1 MNTMNN
7 TTEDLERS
15 IQMFK
20 QENAQ
25 RRSFLRLSGKSTPSK
40 RLSLQNTNYLRK
52 DFDDSHQFNDV
63 NSPRM
68 LGKSY
73 PHSRL
78 IKGHDLLDIDTSL
91 TLTLHEVR
99 DIMAA
104 SEKSEFTLREMME
117 DSTATG
123 MILKAKEPWKNMS
136 KLFYDFLHTMQVN
149 YSEAQVFDTIADFIQ
164 NCTDTLDIMRGMQS
178 KVETT
183 EISEEEISLENE
195 RNTWRLVYCLYQNRI
210 NSLNFPT
217 PMEDDVENSRDDAQE
232 RNIYISEKV
241 VVDNMFKTESYIRE
255 YQLIIDWMEKNA
267 LDQADRYPTT
277 EHFTDKTLAWENTV
291 RQLLTYKDKEQI
303 PFHSSRPLVS
313 SLDPDAPIREGKP
326 LHDLDREDDA
336 RLEKRMFI
344 EVRCGR
350 LQKAQALAEHC
361 GQPWRAACLLG
372 WIPHHD
378 PNYCDTDYL
387 NDPDYKRSSDSKL
400 PIEGNPNRS
409 LWKLCAWELSQDKR
423 VGQFYRTIY
432 ASLCGNLQQMLQVA
446 SSWQDALWAYMKTLL
461 DIKVEREMRNL
472 VVKSFTDMPDDY
484 WKNEISLKDVFKELH
499 ASKNPDIRAQSNK
512 PDHLIQKYLILDQI
526 PKLMEEIEDMISM
539 KSCDPHFLRF
549 LTHLIC
555 FFRQIGKNSKD
566 RIGDK
571 VILAYVQVLIEMDD
585 PILIAF
591 YTAMLPQE
599 LQVTNYASYL
609 ETIKNYEQRKKCL
622 AAAEE
627 ANLNVEAITKLVV
640 ESIRSKN
647 IDVDPTDLKGNLTDA
662 DMDKINALDWLIF
675 YQSQREEALWQTNA
689 LIRYFLTNEKI
700 DAARK
705 AFNKIPMD
713 SIEAIMTEY
722 PTIEGTL
729 TNLTM
734 TNSLSKKAASTIRE
748 YLCYKTY
755 LDAQEGFSEWFSHYH
770 HGKPT
775 PLEELPM
782 YATFTEKVAYE
793 HKKSQYNVEMERW
806 KSTMQ
811 HHTKA
816 VKQLLFNVLLF
827 PDGGW
832 LVDSNNN
839 NDEPSTPEEMS
850 REHQMEKLR
859 ELCIPKITLLLHSV
873 MSEMNEHAECI
884 QLADILASEQYQLYK
899 VFQKGRLR
907 DVFKKICESSL
918 ILMDQ
923 KKDPWGYPK

>member
-1 MNTMNN
+1 MDTLND
-7 TTEDLERS
+7 TTENMEQS
-15 IQMFK
+15 IQMFN

-25 RRSFLRLSGKSTPSK
+25 RKSFLRLSTKSTTPK
-40 RLSLQNTNYLRK
+40 RISLQNSNYVRK
-52 DFDDSHQFNDV
+52 DLDDTQLNDTY
-63 NSPRM
+63 SPRM
-68 LGKSY
+68 LNKSSIN
-73 PHSRL
+73 SRL
-78 IKGHDLLDIDTSL
+78 MMKGHDFFDVDNSL
-91 TLTLHEVR
+91 TLATEEIR
-99 DIMAA
+99 DIMAT
-104 SEKSEFTLREMME
+104 SEKNDLTLREMME
-117 DSTATG
+117 DSAATG
-123 MILKAKEPWKNMS
+123 MILKANEPWREIMS
-136 KLFYDFLHTMQVN
+136 KLYYDFLHSIQIN
-149 YSEAQVFDTIADFIQ
+149 FSEAQVFDTVADFIQ
-164 NCTDTLDIMRGMQS
+164 NCSDTLDIMRGMQS
-178 KVETT
+178 KVEIK
-183 EISEEEISLENE
+183 EISEEEVSLENE
-195 RNTWRLVYCLYQNRI
+195 RNTWRLIYCLYQNRI

-217 PMEDDVENSRDDAQE
+217 PMEDDSEESTT
-232 RNIYISEKV
+232 YISEKAV
-241 VVDNMFKTESYIRE
+241 IDNLFKTESYIRE
-255 YQLIIDWMEKNA
+255 YQLIIDWLEKNA
-267 LDQADRYPTT
+267 LDQADKYPTA

-291 RQLLTYKDKEQI
+291 RQLLTHKDKEQI

-313 SLDPDAPIREGKP
+313 SLDPDAPIRENKP

-361 GQPWRAACLLG
+361 GQPWRAASLLG

-378 PNYCDTDYL
+378 PNYNNPLADT
-387 NDPDYKRSSDSKL
+387 KL
-400 PIEGNPNRS
+400 PIQGNPNRS

-423 VGQFYRTIY
+423 VGLFYRAIY
-432 ASLCGNLQQMLQVA
+432 ASLCGNVQQMLQVA
-446 SSWQDALWAYMKTLL
+446 TSWQDGLWAYIKTLL
-461 DIKVEREMRNL
+461 DIKVEREVRDL
-472 VVKSFTDMPDDY
+472 VIKSFTNMPDDY

-499 ASKNPDIRAQSNK
+499 ASKNPIIRAQASE
-512 PDHLIQKYLILDQI
+512 PDHLIQKYIILDQI
-526 PKLMEEIEDMISM
+526 PKLMEEVENMIDTNT
-539 KSCDPHFLRF
+539 CDPHFLRF
-549 LTHLIC
+549 LAHLIF
-555 FFRQIGKNSKD
+555 FFRQIGKNAKD
-566 RIGDK
+566 KIGDK
-571 VILAYVQVLIEMDD
+571 VLLAYVHVLIEMDD
-585 PILIAF
+585 PVLIAF

-609 ETIKNYEQRKKCL
+609 ERIKDLEQRKKCL
-622 AAAEE
+622 AAAED

-647 IDVDPTDLKGNLTDA
+647 VDIDTTDLKGTVSEA
-662 DMDKINALDWLIF
+662 DMEKVNALDWLIF

-689 LIRYFLTNEKI
+689 LIRFFLTNDKI

-705 AFNKIPMD
+705 AFNKIPSD
-713 SIEAIMTEY
+713 TIESVMAEY
-722 PTIEGTL
+722 PTMEGTL
-729 TNLTM
+729 TNLTI
-734 TNSLSKKAASTIRE
+734 TNNLSKKASSAIRE

-755 LDAQEGFSEWFSHYH
+755 LDAQEGFTEWFSHYH

-775 PLEELPM
+775 PLEELPP
-782 YATFTEKVAYE
+782 YATFTDKVAYD
-793 HKKSQYNVEMERW
+793 HKKAQYNVEMERW
-806 KSTMQ
+806 KATMQ

-832 LVDSNNN
+832 LVDSNNYS
-839 NDEPSTPEEMS
+839 DEPSTPEEES

-859 ELCIPKITLLLHSV
+859 QLCIPKITLLLHSV

-907 DVFKKICESSL
+907 EVFKKICESSI

>member
-1 MNTMNN
+1 MDTLND
-7 TTEDLERS
+7 TTESMDRS
-15 IQMFK
+15 IQMFN

-25 RRSFLRLSGKSTPSK
+25 RKSFLRLSTKSTTPK
-40 RLSLQNTNYLRK
+40 RVSLQNSNHLRK
-52 DFDDSHQFNDV
+52 DLDDTQFNDTH
-63 NSPRM
+63 SPRM
-68 LGKSY
+68 LNKSNIN
-73 PHSRL
+73 PRL
-78 IKGHDLLDIDTSL
+78 IKGHDLLDIDNSL
-91 TLTLHEVR
+91 TFNSYEIR
-99 DIMAA
+99 DIMAS
-104 SEKSEFTLREMME
+104 SEKSELTLREIMD
-117 DSTATG
+117 DSSATG
-123 MILKAKEPWKNMS
+123 MILKAKEPWREIML
-136 KLFYDFLHTMQVN
+136 KLYYDFLHSIQIN
-149 YSEAQVFDTIADFIQ
+149 FSETQVFDTIADFIQ

-178 KVETT
+178 KVETN

-195 RNTWRLVYCLYQNRI
+195 RNTWRLIYCLYQNRI

-217 PMEDDVENSRDDAQE
+217 PMEDDSEESNT
-232 RNIYISEKV
+232 YISEKV
-241 VVDNMFKTESYIRE
+241 VIDNLFKTESYIRE
-255 YQLIIDWMEKNA
+255 YQLMIDWLEKNA
-267 LDQADRYPTT
+267 LDQADKYPTT

-291 RQLLTYKDKEQI
+291 RQILTHKDKEQI
-303 PFHSSRPLVS
+303 PFRSSRPLVS
-313 SLDPDAPIREGKP
+313 SLDPDAPIRENKP

-378 PNYCDTDYL
+378 PNYRNPLSDT
-387 NDPDYKRSSDSKL
+387 KL
-400 PIEGNPNRS
+400 PIQGNPNRS

-423 VGQFYRTIY
+423 VGQFYRAIY
-432 ASLCGNLQQMLQVA
+432 ASLCGNVQQMLQVA
-446 SSWQDALWAYMKTLL
+446 SSWQDGLWAYMKALL
-461 DIKVEREMRNL
+461 DIKVEREVRDL
-472 VVKSFTDMPDDY
+472 VIKSFTNMPEDY

-499 ASKNPDIRAQSNK
+499 ASKNPIIRAQANA

-526 PKLMEEIEDMISM
+526 PKLMEEIENMIDT
-539 KSCDPHFLRF
+539 KTCDSHFLRF
-549 LTHLIC
+549 LAHLIF
-555 FFRQIGKNSKD
+555 FFRQIGKNAKD

-571 VILAYVQVLIEMDD
+571 VLLAYVRVLIEMDD
-585 PILIAF
+585 PVLIAF

-609 ETIKNYEQRKKCL
+609 EAITDSEQRKKCL
-622 AAAEE
+622 AAAED

-647 IDVDPTDLKGNLTDA
+647 VDIDSEDLKGAITDA
-662 DMDKINALDWLIF
+662 DMEKINALDWLIF

-689 LIRYFLTNEKI
+689 LIRYFLSNDRI

-705 AFNKIPMD
+705 AFNKIPSD
-713 SIEAIMTEY
+713 SIESVMAEY
-722 PTIEGTL
+722 PTMEGTL
-729 TNLTM
+729 TNLTI
-734 TNSLSKKAASTIRE
+734 TNNLSKRASSAIRE

-755 LDAQEGFSEWFSHYH
+755 LDAQEGFAEWFSHYH

-775 PLEELPM
+775 PLEELPA

-793 HKKSQYNVEMERW
+793 HKKAQYNVEMERW

-839 NDEPSTPEEMS
+839 NDESCTPEEES

-859 ELCIPKITLLLHSV
+859 QLCIPKITLLLHSV
-873 MSEMNEHAECI
+873 MSEMNEHAGCI
-884 QLADILASEQYQLYK
+884 QLADTLASEQYQLYK
-899 VFQKGRLR
+899 VFQKGKLR
-907 DVFKKICESSL
+907 EVFKKICESSL
-918 ILMDQ
+918 VLMDQ

>member
-1 MNTMNN
+1 MNSIND
-7 TTEDLERS
+7 TTENLERS
-15 IQMFK
+15 IQMFN

-25 RRSFLRLSGKSTPSK
+25 RKSFLRLSGKSITPK
-40 RLSLQNTNYLRK
+40 RLSLQSTNHLRK
-52 DFDDSHQFNDV
+52 DQDDSYQFNDI
-63 NSPRM
+63 NSPKM
-68 LGKSY
+68 LGKFY

-78 IKGHDLLDIDTSL
+78 IKGHDLLDIDNSL
-91 TLTLHEVR
+91 TLTPHEVR

-104 SEKSEFTLREMME
+104 SEKGELTLREMME
-117 DSTATG
+117 DSSATG
-123 MILKAKEPWKNMS
+123 IILKSKKPLRDVMS
-136 KLFYDFLHTMQVN
+136 KLYYDFLHSVQIN
-149 YSEAQVFDTIADFIQ
+149 FSETQVFDTIADFIQ

-178 KVETT
+178 KIETNV
-183 EISEEEISLENE
+183 SDEEISLENE
-195 RNTWRLVYCLYQNRI
+195 RNTWRLIYCLYQNRI

-217 PMEDDVENSRDDAQE
+217 PMEDDLEESNT
-232 RNIYISEKV
+232 YISEKV
-241 VVDNMFKTESYIRE
+241 VIDNLFKTESYIRE
-255 YQLIIDWMEKNA
+255 YQLIIDWLEKNA
-267 LDQADRYPTT
+267 LDQAEKHPIT
-277 EHFTDKTLAWENTV
+277 EHFTDKTLPWENTV
-291 RQLLTYKDKEQI
+291 RQLLTYESKDQI
-303 PFHSSRPLVS
+303 PFRSTRPLLS
-313 SLDPDAPIREGKP
+313 SLDPDAPIRESGEGKS
-326 LHDLDREDDA
+326 LHDLDKEDDK

-350 LQKAQALAEHC
+350 LQKAQTLAEHC
-361 GQPWRAACLLG
+361 GQPWKAACLLG

-378 PNYCDTDYL
+378 PNYQNPLIDT
-387 NDPDYKRSSDSKL
+387 KL

-423 VGQFYRTIY
+423 VGEYYRTIY
-432 ASLCGNLQQMLQVA
+432 ASLCGNLQQMLQIA
-446 SSWQDALWAYMKTLL
+446 TSWQDALWAYMKTLL
-461 DIKVEREMRNL
+461 DIKVEREVRDL
-472 VVKSFTDMPDDY
+472 VIKSFTNMPDDY

-499 ASKNPDIRAQSNK
+499 ASKDPKIRMESNK

-526 PKLMEEIEDMISM
+526 PKLMEEIDNMINTGT
-539 KSCDPHFLRF
+539 CDPHFLRF
-549 LTHLIC
+549 LAHLIC
-555 FFRQIGKNSKD
+555 FFRQIGKNAKD
-566 RIGDK
+566 KIGDK
-571 VILAYVQVLIEMDD
+571 VLLAYVHILIEMDD

-591 YTAMLPQE
+591 YTAMLPRE

-609 ETIKNYEQRKKCL
+609 ENIKDHEQRRKCL
-622 AAAEE
+622 TAAED

-647 IDVDPTDLKGNLTDA
+647 IDIDPIDLKGTLTDT
-662 DMDKINALDWLIF
+662 DIDKINALDWLIF
-675 YQSQREEALWQTNA
+675 YPNQREEALWQTNA
-689 LIRYFLTNEKI
+689 LIRYFLANEKI

-705 AFNKIPMD
+705 AFNKIPVD
-713 SIEAIMTEY
+713 SIEAIMAEY
-722 PTIEGTL
+722 PTMEGTL

-734 TNSLSKKAASTIRE
+734 TSNLSKKASSTIRE
-748 YLCYKTY
+748 YVCYKTY
-755 LDAQEGFSEWFSHYH
+755 LDAQEGFAEWFSHYH
-770 HGKPT
+770 HGKPA
-775 PLEELPM
+775 PLEELPP

-793 HKKSQYNVEMERW
+793 HKKAQYNVEMERW
-806 KSTMQ
+806 TSTMQ

-839 NDEPSTPEEMS
+839 NNDEPCTPEEIS
-850 REHQMEKLR
+850 RDHQMEKLR

-907 DVFKKICESSL
+907 EVFKKICESSL
-918 ILMDQ
+918 VLMDQ

>member
-1 MNTMNN
+1 MDTINN
-7 TTEDLERS
+7 STDSLERS
-15 IQMFK
+15 IQMFN

-25 RRSFLRLSGKSTPSK
+25 RKSFLRLSGKSTTP
-40 RLSLQNTNYLRK
+40 RRISLQNANNLRK
-52 DFDDSHQFNDV
+52 DLDDSYQMNGS
-63 NSPRM
+63 NSSRM
-68 LGKSY
+68 LAKNF
-73 PHSRL
+73 PNSRL
-78 IKGHDLLDIDTSL
+78 MKGYSLLDVDNSL
-91 TLTLHEVR
+91 TLAPHEVR

-104 SEKSEFTLREMME
+104 SEKGELTLKEMMD
-117 DSTATG
+117 DSSATG
-123 MILKAKEPWKNMS
+123 IILKSKDPWRDVMS
-136 KLFYDFLHTMQVN
+136 KLYYDFLHTMQIN
-149 YSEAQVFDTIADFIQ
+149 FSEAQVFDTIADFIQ

-183 EISEEEISLENE
+183 EVSEEEISLENE
-195 RNTWRLVYCLYQNRI
+195 RNTWRLIYCLYQNRI
-210 NSLNFPT
+210 NSLNFST
-217 PMEDDVENSRDDAQE
+217 QLMEKDNSEDS
-232 RNIYISEKV
+232 ITYVSEKV
-241 VVDNMFKTESYIRE
+241 VMENLFNTESYIRE
-255 YQLIIDWMEKNA
+255 YQLIIDWLEKNA
-267 LDQADRYPTT
+267 LDQADKYPTT

-291 RQLLTYKDKEQI
+291 RQLLTCKDKEQI

-326 LHDLDREDDA
+326 LHDLDREDDT

-372 WIPHHD
+372 WILHHD
-378 PNYCDTDYL
+378 PNYE
-387 NDPDYKRSSDSKL
+387 NSRSNMKL
-400 PIEGNPNRS
+400 PIEGNPSRS

-423 VGQFYRTIY
+423 VGQFYRAIY
-432 ASLCGNLQQMLQVA
+432 ASLCGNVQQMLQVA
-446 SSWQDALWAYMKTLL
+446 SSWQDALWGYMKMLL
-461 DIKVEREMRNL
+461 DIKVEREIRDL
-472 VVKSFTDMPDDY
+472 VIKGFTNMPDEY

-499 ASKNPDIRAQSNK
+499 ASKNPIIRTQSRE

-526 PKLMEEIEDMISM
+526 PKLMEEIENMIDTN
-539 KSCDPHFLRF
+539 SCDPQFLRF
-549 LTHLIC
+549 LAHLIF
-555 FFRQIGKNSKD
+555 FFRQIGKNTKD
-566 RIGDK
+566 KVGDK
-571 VILAYVQVLIEMDD
+571 VLLAYVRVLIGMDD

-609 ETIKNYEQRKKCL
+609 ERIKDYEQRKKCL
-622 AAAEE
+622 TAAED

-640 ESIRSKN
+640 ESIRSKRM
-647 IDVDPTDLKGNLTDA
+647 DMDPTDLKGTLTDA
-662 DMDKINALDWLIF
+662 DMEKINALDWLIF

-705 AFNKIPMD
+705 AFNKIPLD
-713 SIEAIMTEY
+713 CIECVMAEY
-722 PTIEGTL
+722 PTMEGTL

-734 TNSLSKKAASTIRE
+734 MNISKRASSAIRE

-755 LDAQEGFSEWFSHYH
+755 LDAQEGFAEWFSHYH

-775 PLEELPM
+775 PLEDLPS

-793 HKKSQYNVEMERW
+793 HKMAQYNAEMERW

-839 NDEPSTPEEMS
+839 DSDEPHADDLS

-859 ELCIPKITLLLHSV
+859 EFCIPKITLLLHSV

-907 DVFKKICESSL
+907 EVFKKICESSL
-918 ILMDQ
+918 VLMDQ

>member
-1 MNTMNN
+1 MDSIND
-7 TTEDLERS
+7 TTENLERS
-15 IQMFK
+15 IQMFN

-25 RRSFLRLSGKSTPSK
+25 RKSFLRLSGKSITPK
-40 RLSLQNTNYLRK
+40 RLSLQNTNHLRK
-52 DFDDSHQFNDV
+52 DQDDSYQFNDI
-63 NSPRM
+63 NSPKM
-68 LGKSY
+68 LGKFY

-78 IKGHDLLDIDTSL
+78 IKGHDLLDIDNSL
-91 TLTLHEVR
+91 TLTPHEVR

-104 SEKSEFTLREMME
+104 SEKGELTLREMME
-117 DSTATG
+117 DSSATG
-123 MILKAKEPWKNMS
+123 IILKSKKPLRDVMS
-136 KLFYDFLHTMQVN
+136 KLYYDFLHSVQIN
-149 YSEAQVFDTIADFIQ
+149 FSETQVFDTIADFIQ

-178 KVETT
+178 KVETNV
-183 EISEEEISLENE
+183 SDEEISLENE
-195 RNTWRLVYCLYQNRI
+195 RNTWRLIYCLYQNRI

-217 PMEDDVENSRDDAQE
+217 PMEDDLEESNT
-232 RNIYISEKV
+232 YISEKV
-241 VVDNMFKTESYIRE
+241 VIDNLFKTESYIRE
-255 YQLIIDWMEKNA
+255 YQLIIDWLEKNA
-267 LDQADRYPTT
+267 LDQAEKHPIT
-277 EHFTDKTLAWENTV
+277 EHFTDKTLPWENTV
-291 RQLLTYKDKEQI
+291 RQLLTYESKDQI
-303 PFHSSRPLVS
+303 PFRSTRPLLS
-313 SLDPDAPIREGKP
+313 SLDPDAPIRESGEGKS
-326 LHDLDREDDA
+326 LHDLDKEDDK

-361 GQPWRAACLLG
+361 GQPWKAACLLG

-378 PNYCDTDYL
+378 PNYQNPLIDT
-387 NDPDYKRSSDSKL
+387 KL

-423 VGQFYRTIY
+423 VGEYYRTIY
-432 ASLCGNLQQMLQVA
+432 ASLCGNLQQMLQIA
-446 SSWQDALWAYMKTLL
+446 TSWQDALWAYMKTLL
-461 DIKVEREMRNL
+461 DIKVEREVRDL
-472 VVKSFTDMPDDY
+472 VIKSFTNMPDDY

-499 ASKNPDIRAQSNK
+499 ASKDPKIRMESNK

-526 PKLMEEIEDMISM
+526 PKLMEEIDNMINTGT
-539 KSCDPHFLRF
+539 CDPHFLRF
-549 LTHLIC
+549 LAHLIC
-555 FFRQIGKNSKD
+555 FFRQIGKNAKD
-566 RIGDK
+566 KIGDK
-571 VILAYVQVLIEMDD
+571 VLLAYVHILIEMDD

-591 YTAMLPQE
+591 YTAMLPRE

-609 ETIKNYEQRKKCL
+609 ENIKDHEQRRKCL
-622 AAAEE
+622 TAAED

-647 IDVDPTDLKGNLTDA
+647 IDIDPIDLKGTLTDT
-662 DMDKINALDWLIF
+662 DIDKINALDWLIF
-675 YQSQREEALWQTNA
+675 YPSQREEALWQTNA
-689 LIRYFLTNEKI
+689 LIRYFLANEKI

-705 AFNKIPMD
+705 AFNKIPVD
-713 SIEAIMTEY
+713 SIEAIMAEY
-722 PTIEGTL
+722 PTMEGTL

-734 TNSLSKKAASTIRE
+734 TSNLSKKASSTIRE
-748 YLCYKTY
+748 YVCYKTY
-755 LDAQEGFSEWFSHYH
+755 LDAQEGFAEWFSHYH
-770 HGKPT
+770 HGKPA
-775 PLEELPM
+775 PLEELPP

-793 HKKSQYNVEMERW
+793 HKKAQYNIEMERW
-806 KSTMQ
+806 TSTMQ

-839 NDEPSTPEEMS
+839 NNDEPCTPEEIS
-850 REHQMEKLR
+850 RDHQMEKLR

-907 DVFKKICESSL
+907 EVFKKICESSL
-918 ILMDQ
+918 VLMDQ

>member
-1 MNTMNN
+1 MDNLND
-7 TTEDLERS
+7 TTENIDHS
-15 IQMFK
+15 IQMFN

-25 RRSFLRLSGKSTPSK
+25 RKSFLRLSTKSTTPK
-40 RLSLQNTNYLRK
+40 RLSLQTNNYLRK
-52 DFDDSHQFNDV
+52 DLDDSCQINDIS
-63 NSPRM
+63 SPKL

-73 PHSRL
+73 PNSRSMR
-78 IKGHDLLDIDTSL
+78 GHDLLDIDNSL
-91 TLTLHEVR
+91 TLTPHEVR
-99 DIMAA
+99 DILAI
-104 SEKSEFTLREMME
+104 SEKTDLTLREMME
-117 DSTATG
+117 DSGATG
-123 MILKAKEPWKNMS
+123 MILKAKEPWRDIMN
-136 KLFYDFLHTMQVN
+136 KLYYDFLHSIQMNV
-149 YSEAQVFDTIADFIQ
+149 SETQVFDTIADFIQ

-183 EISEEEISLENE
+183 EISDEEISLENE
-195 RNTWRLVYCLYQNRI
+195 RNTWRLIYCLYQNRI
-210 NSLNFPT
+210 NSLNFPN
-217 PMEDDVENSRDDAQE
+217 PMEDDLEESNT
-232 RNIYISEKV
+232 YISEKV
-241 VVDNMFKTESYIRE
+241 VIDNLFKSESYIRE
-255 YQLIIDWMEKNA
+255 YQLIIDWLEKNA
-267 LDQADRYPTT
+267 LDQADKYPTT

-291 RQLLTYKDKEQI
+291 RQLLAYKDMDQI
-303 PFHSSRPLVS
+303 PFRSSRPLIS

-326 LHDLDREDDA
+326 LHDLDREDDT

-361 GQPWRAACLLG
+361 GQPWRAACLIG

-378 PNYCDTDYL
+378 PNYQNPLPDT
-387 NDPDYKRSSDSKL
+387 KL

-432 ASLCGNLQQMLQVA
+432 ASLCGNVQQMLQVA

-461 DIKVEREMRNL
+461 DIKVEREVRDL
-472 VVKSFTDMPDDY
+472 VIKSFTDMPDDY
-484 WKNEISLKDVFKELH
+484 WNNEISLKDVFKELH
-499 ASKNPDIRAQSNK
+499 ASKNPIIRTQSNE

-526 PKLMEEIEDMISM
+526 PKLMTEIENMIDSRT
-539 KSCDPHFLRF
+539 CDPHFLRF
-549 LTHLIC
+549 LAHLIC
-555 FFRQIGKNSKD
+555 FFRQIGKNTKD
-566 RIGDK
+566 KIGDK
-571 VILAYVQVLIEMDD
+571 VLLAYVRVLIEMGD

-609 ETIKNYEQRKKCL
+609 ESIKDYEQRKKCL
-622 AAAEE
+622 TAAED

-647 IDVDPTDLKGNLTDA
+647 IEIDLSDLKGTITDA
-662 DMDKINALDWLIF
+662 DIDKINALDWLIF
-675 YQSQREEALWQTNA
+675 YQGQREEALWQTNA

-705 AFNKIPMD
+705 AFNKIPAD
-713 SIEAIMTEY
+713 SIEFIMSEY
-722 PTIEGTL
+722 PTMEGTL

-734 TNSLSKKAASTIRE
+734 TNNLSKRASSVIRE

-755 LDAQEGFSEWFSHYH
+755 LDAQEGFVEWFSHYH

-775 PLEELPM
+775 PLKELPA

-793 HKKSQYNVEMERW
+793 HKNAQYNVEMERW

-839 NDEPSTPEEMS
+839 NDDPCTPEEVS

-873 MSEMNEHAECI
+873 MSEMNEHADCI
-884 QLADILASEQYQLYK
+884 QLADLLASEQYQLYK
-899 VFQKGRLR
+899 VFQKERLR
-907 DVFKKICESSL
+907 EVFKKICESSL
-918 ILMDQ
+918 VLMDQ

>member
-1 MNTMNN
+1 MNSIND
-7 TTEDLERS
+7 TTENLERS
-15 IQMFK
+15 IQMFN

-25 RRSFLRLSGKSTPSK
+25 RKSFLRLSGKSITPK
-40 RLSLQNTNYLRK
+40 RLSLQSTNHLRK
-52 DFDDSHQFNDV
+52 DQDDSYQFNDI
-63 NSPRM
+63 NSPKM
-68 LGKSY
+68 LGKFY

-78 IKGHDLLDIDTSL
+78 IKGHDLLDIDNSL
-91 TLTLHEVR
+91 TLTPHEVR

-104 SEKSEFTLREMME
+104 SEKGELTLREMME
-117 DSTATG
+117 DSSATG
-123 MILKAKEPWKNMS
+123 IILKSKKPLRDVMS
-136 KLFYDFLHTMQVN
+136 KLYYDFLHSVQIN
-149 YSEAQVFDTIADFIQ
+149 FSETQVFDTIADFIQ

-178 KVETT
+178 KIETNV
-183 EISEEEISLENE
+183 SDEEISLENE
-195 RNTWRLVYCLYQNRI
+195 RNTWRLIYCLYQNRI

-217 PMEDDVENSRDDAQE
+217 PMEDDLEESNT
-232 RNIYISEKV
+232 YISEKV
-241 VVDNMFKTESYIRE
+241 VIDNLFKTESYIRE
-255 YQLIIDWMEKNA
+255 YQLIIDWLEKNA
-267 LDQADRYPTT
+267 LDQAEKHPIT
-277 EHFTDKTLAWENTV
+277 EHFTDKTLPWENTV
-291 RQLLTYKDKEQI
+291 RQLLTYESKDQI
-303 PFHSSRPLVS
+303 PFRSTRPLLS
-313 SLDPDAPIREGKP
+313 SLDPDAPIRESGEGKS
-326 LHDLDREDDA
+326 LHDLDKEDDK

-350 LQKAQALAEHC
+350 LQKAQTLAEHC
-361 GQPWRAACLLG
+361 GQPWKAACLLG

-378 PNYCDTDYL
+378 PNYQNPLIDT
-387 NDPDYKRSSDSKL
+387 KL

-423 VGQFYRTIY
+423 VGEYYRTIY
-432 ASLCGNLQQMLQVA
+432 ASLCGNLQQMLQIA
-446 SSWQDALWAYMKTLL
+446 TSWQDALWAYMKTLL
-461 DIKVEREMRNL
+461 DIKVEREVRDL
-472 VVKSFTDMPDDY
+472 VIKSFTNMPDDY

-499 ASKNPDIRAQSNK
+499 ASKDPKIRMESNK

-526 PKLMEEIEDMISM
+526 PKLMEEIDNMINTGT
-539 KSCDPHFLRF
+539 CDPHFLRF
-549 LTHLIC
+549 LAHLIC
-555 FFRQIGKNSKD
+555 FFRQIGKNAKD
-566 RIGDK
+566 KIGDK
-571 VILAYVQVLIEMDD
+571 VLLAYVHILIEMDD

-591 YTAMLPQE
+591 YTAMLPRE

-609 ETIKNYEQRKKCL
+609 ENIKDHEQRRKCL
-622 AAAEE
+622 TAAED

-647 IDVDPTDLKGNLTDA
+647 IDIDPIDLKGTLTDT
-662 DMDKINALDWLIF
+662 DIDKINALDWLIF
-675 YQSQREEALWQTNA
+675 YPSQREEALWQTNA
-689 LIRYFLTNEKI
+689 LIRYFLANEKI

-705 AFNKIPMD
+705 AFNKIPVD
-713 SIEAIMTEY
+713 SIEAIMAEY
-722 PTIEGTL
+722 PTMEGTL

-734 TNSLSKKAASTIRE
+734 TSNLSKKASSTIRE
-748 YLCYKTY
+748 YVCYKTY
-755 LDAQEGFSEWFSHYH
+755 LDAQEGFAEWFSHYH
-770 HGKPT
+770 HGKPA
-775 PLEELPM
+775 PLEELPP

-793 HKKSQYNVEMERW
+793 HKKAQYNVEMERW
-806 KSTMQ
+806 TSTMQ

-839 NDEPSTPEEMS
+839 NNDEPCTPEEIS
-850 REHQMEKLR
+850 RDHQMEKLR

-907 DVFKKICESSL
+907 EVFKKICESSL
-918 ILMDQ
+918 VLMDQ